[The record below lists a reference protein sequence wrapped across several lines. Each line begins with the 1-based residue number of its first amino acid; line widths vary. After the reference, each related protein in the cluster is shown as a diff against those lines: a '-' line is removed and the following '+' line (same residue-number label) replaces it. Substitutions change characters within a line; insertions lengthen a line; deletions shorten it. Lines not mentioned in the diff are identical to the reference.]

1 MVVYDTETGK
11 RTKELKSHEAGV
23 YCLAWHPH
31 HIATGAAD
39 YTVCLWSSDVRG
51 KKLKGEVAL
60 PDVVLRGH
68 LSTVT
73 GVSFSPDG
81 MKLVSVSQDCKLII
95 WDTLNQKQMQ
105 CIDGGHKVCSV
116 ESSLSLSAD

>member
-1 MVVYDTETGK
+1 M
-11 RTKELKSHEAGV
+11 
-23 YCLAWHPH
+23 
-31 HIATGAAD
+31 
-39 YTVCLWSSDVRG
+39 
-51 KKLKGEVAL
+51 AL